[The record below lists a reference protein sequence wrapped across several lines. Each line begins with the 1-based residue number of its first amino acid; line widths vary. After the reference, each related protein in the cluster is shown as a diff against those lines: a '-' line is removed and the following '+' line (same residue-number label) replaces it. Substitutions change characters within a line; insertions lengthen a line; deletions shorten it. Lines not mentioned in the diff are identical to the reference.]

1 LIDLRAFVEATIDF
15 SDEDIDFLKSHEA
28 SKKLEVLK
36 KELLDILDCANQG
49 AILRDGLHVAI
60 AGKPNAGKS
69 SLLNALTKQPSAIVT
84 DIAGTTRDVLKETI
98 HVEGMPLHI
107 IDTAG
112 LHKSDDIIEQEGIRR
127 AHVEIDNADIVLLIY
142 DSQES
147 SADASILPDIMIS
160 KPIITIRNKIDLLD
174 DNAETR
180 QFEGQTEIS
189 LSAKTGDGI
198 ELLRQALS
206 DVAGYNPEGDSTFL
220 ARKRHIVAIEST
232 LIFIN
237 SAIEQLEVGA
247 SELVAEDLRQAGM
260 SLGVITGEF
269 SSDDL
274 LGEIFSSFCIGK

>member
-1 LIDLRAFVEATIDF
+1 MRA
-15 SDEDIDFLKSHEA
+15 SQLQQYPSGLGQSHRIRPG
-28 SKKLEVLK
+28 L
-36 KELLDILDCANQG
+36 G
-49 AILRDGLHVAI
+49 RDAERLV
-60 AGKPNAGKS
+60 
-69 SLLNALTKQPSAIVT
+69 
-84 DIAGTTRDVLKETI
+84 
-98 HVEGMPLHI
+98 
-107 IDTAG
+107 
-112 LHKSDDIIEQEGIRR
+112 
-127 AHVEIDNADIVLLIY
+127 
-142 DSQES
+142 
-147 SADASILPDIMIS
+147 DA
-160 KPIITIRNKIDLLD
+160 IDLLND
-174 DNAETR
+174 KAETR

-220 ARKRHIVAIEST
+220 ARKRHILAIEST
-232 LIFIN
+232 LISIN